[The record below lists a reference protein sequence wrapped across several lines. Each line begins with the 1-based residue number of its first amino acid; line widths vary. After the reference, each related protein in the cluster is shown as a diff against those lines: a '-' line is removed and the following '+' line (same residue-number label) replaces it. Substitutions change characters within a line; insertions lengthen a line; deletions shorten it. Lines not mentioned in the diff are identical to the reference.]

1 MSLARG
7 VVSWYKDEDQKQ
19 SQGDCSSLRF
29 HNRGLLGSRPEEKS
43 KRRKKLRRYETT
55 FVVHPDLGE
64 EDHQKI
70 VQKALGAITQS
81 GGEILQL
88 QDWGVKKLAYKIKK
102 QTRGHYIFVDYAAK
116 PEAVREV
123 ERLLRIDDNVL
134 RFLTVLVD
142 DEVDVEEAKMQLS
155 QASRREVEEEVSAVE
170 AEEAQEVEV
179 DQEEEQK
186 EESEE

>member
-1 MSLARG
+1 M
-7 VVSWYKDEDQKQ
+7 
-19 SQGDCSSLRF
+19 
-29 HNRGLLGSRPEEKS
+29 
-43 KRRKKLRRYETT
+43 RRYETT
-55 FVVHPDLGE
+55 FVIHPDLSE

-155 QASRREVEEEVSAVE
+155 QASRREVEEEE
-170 AEEAQEVEV
+170 ARALETEGAHEVEV
-179 DQEEEQK
+179 DEEEGEK
-186 EESEE
+186 EESEQ

>member
-1 MSLARG
+1 MVPRKSPRG
-7 VVSWYKDEDQKQ
+7 
-19 SQGDCSSLRF
+19 G
-29 HNRGLLGSRPEEKS
+29 
-43 KRRKKLRRYETT
+43 KKLRRYETT
-55 FVVHPDLGE
+55 FVVHPDLSE

-155 QASRREVEEEVSAVE
+155 QPSRREVEEEEVSAVE
-170 AEEAQEVEV
+170 TEEAHEMEV
-179 DQEEEQK
+179 DEEETEK

>member
-1 MSLARG
+1 LSG
-7 VVSWYKDEDQKQ
+7 EVVSWYKDRNRKG
-19 SQGDCSSLRF
+19 SLGDCPSLRS
-29 HNRGLLGSRPEEKS
+29 HDRGLLGSSPEEKS
-43 KRRKKLRRYETT
+43 ERRKKLRRYETT
-55 FVVHPDLGE
+55 FVIHPDLSE

-155 QASRREVEEEVSAVE
+155 QASRREVEEEE
-170 AEEAQEVEV
+170 APALETEGAHEVEV
-179 DQEEEQK
+179 DEEEGEK
-186 EESEE
+186 EESEQ